1 MEIIDGIMAEELE
14 LPLYKE
20 WYNCDPAES
29 GKPLCQFPTIVSDK
43 GWKYTRN
50 AQLMGCSL
58 RELIDGRRGDP
69 SKPRNFDTFVVS
81 DFPARDGD
89 KAGFPLWGDA
99 REIMI
104 GLLTNSE
111 FDPDKT
117 YITCHAK
124 CAPPNRKAAA
134 SEYAVCR
141 QHLEYEL
148 FKYEPR
154 LIILLGSEALKVF
167 NLHGEGGITQL
178 HGTAFDMKYPHWK
191 EELEFRVM
199 PVYHPKQY
207 LATGNVKIKSL
218 MQEDLNKARSL
229 LADGKIIVNKF
240 YNAQYQVVD
249 SIEELAKVTSQIK
262 LHGVFAF
269 DTESPDLKFMSSP
282 CILLQLSCGVG
293 KTWVIP
299 FYKHDPTVE
308 FGFKLTPTWINGDR
322 KAINEKL
329 KEIFEDEKIAKCAHN
344 IKYDINVLRRHCGI
358 RVKGWLWDTQIMHHL
373 LDVTPPHGLKE
384 LADGEFF
391 CGNYEKPVRDIVGHG
406 RKLIMGYDNVPD
418 DKLWPYGATDAEL
431 TYRLL
436 DVYYPDIARKA
447 NLMKLYT
454 EESMPLLYTL
464 AEAEYNG
471 NHLNIENVKSL
482 GVSFDNEMEEIMVD
496 CRAVTN
502 PDFNPSSHAQVA
514 KALRELGFGEE
525 ILNVRA
531 VKGYSTNKNTL
542 MKLDPEDVPLARKII
557 KYRNRQ
563 KFKSTYVDNAMN
575 EVGTDGRI
583 RYGFNMAGSI
593 SARLTCSFLHQIPKS
608 KEDDVKAGKLVMR
621 DMVDEEEG
629 FVYYYADY
637 SQIELRVFAQLTGE
651 EEFLKVLSDPDGDVH
666 RFTAAAALMCDPSE
680 ISDYNRGA
688 IGKPMNFGIIYGSEG
703 ASLAKL
709 EYEDIKTKERKLI
722 GEEMAYGLVRNYRMR
737 YPKIDEYLSLTPDIA
752 RGRGSKVVTIF
763 GREIFIPDLNHKE
776 QYRRAEAERSATNV
790 SIQSP
795 AGAVSFR
802 TMNIMREGLEGL
814 GIGPDKV
821 RLICSVH
828 DSISYGIHKDY
839 VEWFDVEFKKVAQR
853 PIPELGGMV
862 LPINS
867 GWGNTWAEAER
878 AAH

>member
-1 MEIIDGIMAEELE
+1 MKSDKVEE

-20 WYNCDPAES
+20 WHNCDPDES
-29 GKPLCQFPTIVSDK
+29 GAPLCKLPTLVSDR
-43 GWKYTRN
+43 GYRFARH
-50 AQLMGCSL
+50 AQIMGCSL

-69 SKPRNFDTFVVS
+69 LKKRNYETFIVS
-81 DFPARDGD
+81 DFPSRDGD
-89 KAGFPLWGDA
+89 KAVMPLWGDA
-99 REIMI
+99 RDIMVT
-104 GLLTNSE
+104 LLTNSQ
-111 FDPDKT
+111 FDPDTT

-124 CAPPNRKAAA
+124 CAPPNRKVAA

-141 QHLEYEL
+141 RHLEYEL

-154 LIILLGSEALKVF
+154 LVVLLGSEALKVF

-191 EELEFRVM
+191 EDLEFRVV
-199 PVYHPKQY
+199 PVFHPKQY
-207 LATGNVKIKSL
+207 LATGNVKTKSL

-229 LADGKIIVNKF
+229 LADGKIIDNTF
-240 YNAQYQVVD
+240 YTAAFQVVE
-249 SIEELAKVTSQIK
+249 SIEDLAKVTNVIK
-262 LHGVFAF
+262 EHGIFAF
-269 DTESPDLKFMSSP
+269 DTESPGLNFMSDP
-282 CILLQLSCGVG
+282 CILLQISCGIG

-308 FGFKLTPTWINGDR
+308 FGFKLKPTWINGQR
-322 KAINEKL
+322 QEINDKL
-329 KEIFEDEKIAKCAHN
+329 KEIFEDETIAKCAHN
-344 IKYDINVLRRHCGI
+344 IKYDMNVLRRHCGI
-358 RVKGWLWDTQIMHHL
+358 RTKGWLWDTQVMHHL

-391 CGNYEKPVRDIVGHG
+391 CGNYESPVRDITGHG

-418 DKLWPYGATDAEL
+418 AILWPYGATDAEL

-464 AEAEYNG
+464 AEAEYHG
-471 NHLNIENVKSL
+471 NHLNLENVKSL
-482 GVSFDNEMEEIMVD
+482 GEAFDNEMDEILVD
-496 CRAVTN
+496 CRAITN
-502 PDFNPSSHAQVA
+502 PDFNPNSTEQVA
-514 KALRELGFGEE
+514 KALRELGYGEE
-525 ILNVRA
+525 ILNTKS

-542 MKLDPEDVPLARKII
+542 MKLDPTDVPLARQII

-575 EVGTDGRI
+575 EVGADGRI

-621 DMVDEEEG
+621 DMIDEEEE
-629 FVYYYADY
+629 FVYYYSDY
-637 SQIELRVFAQLTGE
+637 SQIELRVFAIVTKE
-651 EEFLKVLSDPDGDVH
+651 EELLRVLADPNGDVH
-666 RFTAAAALMCDPSE
+666 RFTAAAALMCEPHE
-680 ISDYNRGA
+680 ISDYNRSA

-722 GEEMAYGLVRNYRMR
+722 GEEMAFSLVKNYRMR
-737 YPKIDEYLSLTPDIA
+737 YKKIDEYLSLTPDIA

-763 GREIFIPDLNHKE
+763 GREILIPDLNHKE
-776 QYRRAEAERSATNV
+776 QYRRAAAERSATNT

-795 AGAVSFR
+795 AGAISFR
-802 TMNIMREGLEGL
+802 TMNLMREGLDGL

-828 DSISYGIHKDY
+828 DSISYGVHKDY
-839 VEWFDVEFKKVAQR
+839 VEWFDEEFKKIAQR
-853 PIPELGGMV
+853 PIPELDNIIF
-862 LPINS
+862 PINT
-867 GWGNTWAEAER
+867 GYGNTWAEAER
-878 AAH
+878 NAH